1 MTPPKK
7 TAIRTKRRIV
17 SPVEKRTQIR
27 LTVDSKFTKTHFTQ
41 LFAVLK
47 IRNKNALAAH
57 GHRQSQ
63 QAGAR
68 GALQAAHAAG

>member
-47 IRNKNALAAH
+47 IRNN
-57 GHRQSQ
+57 
-63 QAGAR
+63 
-68 GALQAAHAAG
+68 